1 MTLSVYRLR
10 CAGLVALALTA
21 ASPVFAQ
28 DRGPNFL
35 DNLFNRGDQEQQ
47 QQQGPAAAPEMAT
60 RLDRVEHALR
70 QLTGTIE
77 ELQHRNLVL
86 ENQVRELQQRA
97 GLQPGP
103 SAGPAAAV
111 PPPVVTPRAPVA
123 VPTVPGRR
131 SDVFD
136 PSQQPNAPGA
146 PHALGNTPATPP
158 ITASHEPGAPLDL
171 NTPGGRSA
179 PPPSTAVASAQSGL
193 PPPPSRH
200 PSATGPQL
208 ATLPPSAKPQDE
220 YDLAYGYVQ
229 HKDYGLAA
237 QAFRDFLRKYPDER
251 LVPDAQYWLG
261 DSLFREQQYR
271 EAAEAFLA
279 VSTKYEHS
287 GKAPDALLKLGQ
299 SLAALHQKEAACA
312 TLAQVSRKHPK
323 AASAKRGAEQELKKQ
338 HC

>member
-1 MTLSVYRLR
+1 MTPSLYRLR

-47 QQQGPAAAPEMAT
+47 QQGPAAAPEIAT
-60 RLDRVEHALR
+60 RLDRIEHALR

-97 GLQPGP
+97 GLQTGP
-103 SAGPAAAV
+103 SAAPAASL
-111 PPPVVTPRAPVA
+111 PPPAIAPGAPVA

-136 PSQQPNAPGA
+136 PSHQPNAPGA
-146 PHALGNTPATPP
+146 PHTLGGTPATPP
-158 ITASHEPGAPLDL
+158 VTTARESGAPLDL
-171 NTPGGRSA
+171 NTLAGGSGA
-179 PPPSTAVASAQSGL
+179 STAVASAQPGL
-193 PPPPSRH
+193 PPPPPRN

-220 YDLAYGYVQ
+220 YDLAYGYVL

-237 QAFRDFLRKYPDER
+237 QAFRDFLRKYPEER

-279 VSTKYEHS
+279 VSTKYEHT

-312 TLAQVSRKHPK
+312 TLAQVGRKYPK

>member
-1 MTLSVYRLR
+1 MTPSLYRLR

-35 DNLFNRGDQEQQ
+35 DNLFNRGDQEQ

-97 GLQPGP
+97 GLQSGP
-103 SAGPAAAV
+103 SAASAAAL
-111 PPPVVTPRAPVA
+111 PPPAVTPRAPVA

-158 ITASHEPGAPLDL
+158 VTASHEPGAPLDL
-171 NTPGGRSA
+171 NTLAGGSGA
-179 PPPSTAVASAQSGL
+179 STAVASAQPGL
-193 PPPPSRH
+193 PPPPPRN

-208 ATLPPSAKPQDE
+208 ATLPPSPKPQDE
-220 YDLAYGYVQ
+220 YDLAYGYVL

-237 QAFRDFLRKYPDER
+237 QAFRDFLRKYPEER

-279 VSTKYEHS
+279 VSTKYEHT

-312 TLAQVSRKHPK
+312 TLAQVGRKYPK